1 MIRKGAWLAA
11 FLLAAL
17 LGGCGYR
24 VSGQGDMM
32 PKTVKTIAIPAFTT
46 PTVRYRLT
54 RLLPADI
61 TRELQTRSRFVVV
74 DDPKQADAKLEGA
87 LMNFETAQSIA
98 DPVSG
103 RATAAQIRV
112 VLNLKLTELR
122 TGKVLFER
130 KGADF
135 FERYEIALDPNQY
148 FDESSTAT
156 DRLSRDIA
164 RDVVSAILEMF

>member
-1 MIRKGAWLAA
+1 MKAKIAVS
-11 FLLAAL
+11 LLAAI

-24 VSGQGDMM
+24 VSGRGEML

-46 PTVRYRLT
+46 PTARYRLT
-54 RLLPADI
+54 RQLPADI
-61 TRELQTRSRFVVV
+61 TRELQTRSRFIIVN
-74 DDPKQADAKLEGA
+74 DPGQADALLTGA
-87 LMNFETAQSIA
+87 LSSFETVASVT
-98 DPVSG
+98 DPNSS

-112 VLNLKLTELR
+112 VLNLKLTERR

-135 FERYEIALDPNQY
+135 YERYEIALNPDQY

-156 DRLSRDIA
+156 GRLSRDIA
-164 RDVVSAILEMF
+164 RDVVSSILEEF